1 MFKELKL
8 TEDLTI
14 LTDTITDVDNE
25 QLVKDIEYICEISKT
40 TNIESKGIQ
49 SEIHITSHNIRK
61 LKEIIND
68 KIIAFF
74 NLNNDFIY
82 HYYDWVFVSTNKT
95 YNPNY
100 HNHIGEG
107 STKYVKEIPQWTLL
121 YYVQMPDNL
130 MNDDG
135 VLYFKTKTN
144 KELSILPKENQF
156 ILFKSDVLH
165 KPQVNKNSTKT
176 ITQILS
182 S

>member
-74 NLNNDFIY
+74 NLI
-82 HYYDWVFVSTNKT
+82 
-95 YNPNY
+95 
-100 HNHIGEG
+100 
-107 STKYVKEIPQWTLL
+107 
-121 YYVQMPDNL
+121 M
-130 MNDDG
+130 
-135 VLYFKTKTN
+135 
-144 KELSILPKENQF
+144 
-156 ILFKSDVLH
+156 ILFIITMIGYLLVPIKL
-165 KPQVNKNSTKT
+165 T
-176 ITQILS
+176 IPITTII
-182 S
+182 